1 MSGHTGR
8 CLCGAVTFAV
18 AEFETDHHVCNCE
31 MCRYWAGSPPLVASA
46 EGVFFT
52 GDGSI
57 DLLESSDW
65 AERGSC
71 KNCGFGLFYR
81 LKESGGYHIPVGLFD
96 NQSAFKV
103 KGEIFI
109 DRKPPGYD
117 FAGDHPRL
125 NEAETFA
132 MFEGS

>member
-1 MSGHTGR
+1 
-8 CLCGAVTFAV
+8 
-18 AEFETDHHVCNCE
+18 
-31 MCRYWAGSPPLVASA
+31 MCRRLAGSPLLAASA
-46 EGVFFT
+46 EGVSFT

-57 DLLESSDW
+57 GLFDSSDW
-65 AERGSC
+65 AERGFC
-71 KNCGFGLFYR
+71 KNCGSGLFYR
-81 LKESGGYHIPVGLFD
+81 LKETGGYHIPVGLFD
-96 NQSAFKV
+96 DQSAFRV

-132 MFEGS
+132 MFEGD